1 MILFRPQYNFWSTRT
16 KETTNFYYHYGVNKN
31 VQFSLLY
38 YYFTA
43 AISKH
48 FGREGAK
55 YLTKKEKKVRRNY
68 RNWKIFWEGLHSATA
83 VVTWAMGKNLKKV
96 RSQKGQEVHTF
107 CNHSTFLVLF
117 FPFLPAVICKH
128 WNGKLWTK
136 TYNPLQLH
144 SYYISKMCT
153 PCSIRNALYNSI
165 YIVIF
170 ETFILYYS
178 LKNIMIRICIRY

>member
-1 MILFRPQYNFWSTRT
+1 MSLKSYHGCCPWPSYYDITLFFPLSHKLENLLLRLSHSGPQYNFWSTRT

-48 FGREGAK
+48 FCREGAK

-83 VVTWAMGKNLKKV
+83 AVTWTMGKNLKKV
-96 RSQKGQEVHTF
+96 RSQKGQEVHIF
-107 CNHSTFLVLF
+107 CYIPLNISCII
-117 FPFLPAVICKH
+117 FPFFTCCYLQALE
-128 WNGKLWTK
+128 WK
-136 TYNPLQLH
+136 TLN
-144 SYYISKMCT
+144 
-153 PCSIRNALYNSI
+153 
-165 YIVIF
+165 
-170 ETFILYYS
+170 
-178 LKNIMIRICIRY
+178 KNL